1 MSSQILQQNVILA
14 PYTSFKVGGPAEYFA
29 ECHTRDEFVE
39 ALKSAEGDV
48 RVLGYGSN
56 TLISDKGLPGLTI
69 VYRGGHI
76 TFDGKTA
83 VVDGSAWWDDLVAQT
98 VEKELWGIEL
108 TSGMPSSVAAA
119 IVGNCAAYGQEA
131 SDRLV
136 SIDVFDLSDHTVKTL
151 QKNDCEFR
159 YRQSSLQGSPYII
172 LSATFDFAE
181 QATMHLR
188 YASALVI
195 AEELGIN
202 IASIQDRRTIIMET
216 RKRAGSLYDPKDAN
230 AARTAGSFFKN
241 PVVSPDI
248 AEKIASF
255 DETGKAL
262 EVIKQQN
269 AIHGGSVSRV
279 SAAHVLLAAGFK
291 RGQAWGPVRLHPD
304 HVLKIENTGGATA
317 QQIYNVAQE
326 IITTVKEKL
335 DIILEV
341 EVRFLGDFS

>member
-1 MSSQILQQNVILA
+1 MDSSLIRSQVSLA
-14 PYTSFKVGGPAEYFA
+14 PYTSFKVGGPAEQFA
-29 ECHTRDEFVE
+29 ECHTRDEFLA
-39 ALKSAEGDV
+39 ALQSATGDI
-48 RVLGYGSN
+48 RILGYGSN
-56 TLISDKGLPGLTI
+56 TLISDKGLPSLTI
-69 VYRGGHI
+69 VYRGGGI
-76 TFDGKTA
+76 SFDGVRA

-98 VEKELWGIEL
+98 VERNLWGIEL

-119 IVGNCAAYGQEA
+119 IIGNCAAYGQEA

-136 SIDVFDLSDHTVKTL
+136 SIDVFDLSDRTAKTL

-172 LSATFDFAE
+172 LSATFDFATE
-181 QATMHLR
+181 PTMELR

-195 AEELGIN
+195 AEELKLN
-202 IASIQDRRTIIMET
+202 AASLADRRTIIMET
-216 RKRAGSLYDPKDAN
+216 RRRAGSLYDPHDAN

-241 PVVSPDI
+241 PVVSPEQ

-255 DETGKAL
+255 DESGKAL
-262 EVIKQQN
+262 ELIKQQN
-269 AIHGGSVSRV
+269 AIHGGSSSRV
-279 SAAHVLLAAGFK
+279 SAAHVLLAAGFH

-317 QQIYNVAQE
+317 QQIYDVAQE

-335 DIILEV
+335 GITLEV